1 MLTSSK
7 PETGVLL
14 PGNGLYLRYPR
25 LDDYDAWSNLRGES
39 REFLVPWEPSW
50 PADDLTR
57 AAFRR
62 RVRRYQRDVR
72 DDQSYPFFAFREED
86 GALLGACTLSNVRR
100 GVQQS
105 CSLGYWMGERF
116 AGQGL
121 MTEAVRALLPFVFE
135 TLRLHRLQ
143 AACLPNNEPSKR
155 VLEKLGFEPEGLARR
170 FLLIDGAWRDHLVFA
185 LLSDDPWQSEP

>member
-1 MLTSSK
+1 MLTGSK
-7 PETGVLL
+7 PDTGILL
-14 PGNGLYLRYPR
+14 PGHGLYLRYPR
-25 LDDYDAWSNLRGES
+25 LEDFEAWAALRNES
-39 REFLVPWEPSW
+39 RTFLTPWEPTW
-50 PADDLTR
+50 PSDDLTR
-57 AAFRR
+57 TAYRR
-62 RVRRYQRDVR
+62 RVRRYQRDIR
-72 DDQSYPFFAFREED
+72 DDQSYPFFAFRESD

-105 CSLGYWMGERF
+105 CSLGYWMGEPH

-155 VLEKLGFEPEGLARR
+155 VLEKLGFVSEGLARR
-170 FLLIDGAWRDHLVFA
+170 YLLIDGAWRDHLVFA
-185 LLSDDPWQSEP
+185 LLSDDPWRTGP